1 MGSKI
6 TMKTIQFEGVKVA
19 LKQDKTGYVLTLSMH
34 PDDIPEDLLRD
45 FVGARYQVVM
55 VRLDSNEKPMDPQ
68 EEFAGDR
75 ALRIAG
81 MLCRDPK
88 FWEFLYSRSDINTK
102 DYESATQWLR
112 FYLDLES
119 RSQLK
124 TNAAAQSQ
132 LDKLYREYTLW
143 QGKT

>member
-1 MGSKI
+1 
-6 TMKTIQFEGVKVA
+6 MKTIQFEGVKMA

-34 PDDIPEDLLRD
+34 PDDIPNDLLRD

-55 VRLDSNEKPMDPQ
+55 VRLDTNEAPIDRQ

-88 FWEFLYSRSDINTK
+88 FWEFLYSRSDISTK
-102 DYESATQWLR
+102 DYESATHWLR
-112 FYLDLES
+112 FYLELES
-119 RSQLK
+119 RSQIK
-124 TNAAAQSQ
+124 TNAVAQAQ

>member
-1 MGSKI
+1 MGSTI

-55 VRLDSNEKPMDPQ
+55 VRLDTNEAPIDRQ

-88 FWEFLYSRSDINTK
+88 FWEFLYSRSDISTK
-102 DYESATQWLR
+102 DYESATHWLR
-112 FYLDLES
+112 FYLELES
-119 RSQLK
+119 RSQIK
-124 TNAAAQSQ
+124 TNAVAQAQ

>member
-1 MGSKI
+1 
-6 TMKTIQFEGVKVA
+6 MKTIQFEGVKVA

-34 PDDIPEDLLRD
+34 PDDVPVDLLRD

-55 VRLDSNEKPMDPQ
+55 VRIDSNEKPMDPQ

-81 MLCRDPK
+81 MLCRDTK
-88 FWEFLYSRSDINTK
+88 FWEFLYSRSDIATK

-124 TNAAAQSQ
+124 TNVAAQAQ
-132 LDKLYREYTLW
+132 LDKLYREYSSWTPS
-143 QGKT
+143 

>member
-1 MGSKI
+1 
-6 TMKTIQFEGVKVA
+6 MKTIQFEGVKVA

-55 VRLDSNEKPMDPQ
+55 VRLDTNEAPIDRQ

-88 FWEFLYSRSDINTK
+88 FWEFLYSRSDISTK
-102 DYESATQWLR
+102 DYESATHWLR
-112 FYLDLES
+112 FYLELES
-119 RSQLK
+119 RSQIK
-124 TNAAAQSQ
+124 TNAVAQAQ

>member
-1 MGSKI
+1 MGSTI

-34 PDDIPEDLLRD
+34 PDDIPEELLRD

-55 VRLDSNEKPMDPQ
+55 VRLDANEAPIDRQ
-68 EEFAGDR
+68 EEFSGDR

-88 FWEFLYSRSDINTK
+88 FWEFLYSKNDISTK

-119 RSQLK
+119 RAQLK
-124 TNAAAQSQ
+124 TNAVAQAQ

>member
-1 MGSKI
+1 
-6 TMKTIQFEGVKVA
+6 MKTIQFEGVKVA

-34 PDDIPEDLLRD
+34 PDDIPEELLRD

-55 VRLDSNEKPMDPQ
+55 VRLDTNEAPIDRQ

-88 FWEFLYSRSDINTK
+88 FWEFLYSRSDISTK
-102 DYESATQWLR
+102 DYESATHWLR
-112 FYLDLES
+112 FYLELES
-119 RSQLK
+119 RSQIK
-124 TNAAAQSQ
+124 TNAVAQAQ

>member
-1 MGSKI
+1 
-6 TMKTIQFEGVKVA
+6 MKTIQFEGVKVA

-88 FWEFLYSRSDINTK
+88 FWEFLYSRSDISTK

-124 TNAAAQSQ
+124 TNVEAQAQ
-132 LDKLYREYTLW
+132 LDKLYREYTQW
-143 QGKT
+143 QGKI

>member
-1 MGSKI
+1 
-6 TMKTIQFEGVKVA
+6 MKTIQFEGVKVA

-34 PDDIPEDLLRD
+34 PDDIPEELLRD

-55 VRLDSNEKPMDPQ
+55 VRIDSNEKPMNPQ

-81 MLCRDPK
+81 MLCRDTR
-88 FWEFLYSRSDINTK
+88 FWEFLYSRSDIATK

-124 TNAAAQSQ
+124 TNVGAQTK
-132 LDKLYREYTLW
+132 LDWLYRDYTAW
-143 QGKT
+143 KPTN

>member
-1 MGSKI
+1 
-6 TMKTIQFEGVKVA
+6 MKTIQFEGVKVA

-55 VRLDSNEKPMDPQ
+55 VRIDSNEKPMNPQ

-81 MLCRDPK
+81 MLCRDTR
-88 FWEFLYSRSDINTK
+88 FWEFLYSRSDIATK

-124 TNAAAQSQ
+124 TNVGAQTK
-132 LDKLYREYTLW
+132 LDWLYRDYTAW
-143 QGKT
+143 KPTN

>member
-1 MGSKI
+1 ME
-6 TMKTIQFEGVKVA
+6 TIQFEGVKVA

-34 PDDIPEDLLRD
+34 PDDIPETLLRD

-55 VRLDSNEKPMDPQ
+55 VRLDNVEAPIDRQ
-68 EEFAGDR
+68 EEFASDR
-75 ALRIAG
+75 AIRISG

-88 FWEFLYSRSDINTK
+88 FWEFLYSRSDISTK

-124 TNAAAQSQ
+124 TNAVAQAQ
-132 LDKLYREYTLW
+132 LDKLYREYTQW
-143 QGKT
+143 QGKI

>member
-1 MGSKI
+1 
-6 TMKTIQFEGVKVA
+6 MKTIQFEGVKVA

-88 FWEFLYSRSDINTK
+88 FWEFLYSRSDISTK

-124 TNAAAQSQ
+124 TNAVAQSQ

-143 QGKT
+143 QGKN

>member
-1 MGSKI
+1 MGSTI

-55 VRLDSNEKPMDPQ
+55 VRLDTNEAPIDRQ

-88 FWEFLYSRSDINTK
+88 FWEFLYSRSDISTK
-102 DYESATQWLR
+102 DYENATQWLR

-124 TNAAAQSQ
+124 TNAVAQTQ
-132 LDKLYREYTLW
+132 LDKLYREYTLC

>member
-1 MGSKI
+1 
-6 TMKTIQFEGVKVA
+6 MKTIQFEGVKVA

-34 PDDIPEDLLRD
+34 PDDIPNDLLRD

-55 VRLDSNEKPMDPQ
+55 VRLDW
-68 EEFAGDR
+68 

-81 MLCRDPK
+81 MLCRDSN
-88 FWEFLYSRSDINTK
+88 FWEFLYSKNDIPTK

-119 RSQLK
+119 RAQLK
-124 TNAAAQSQ
+124 TNAVAQAQ